1 VVVGHLFHVQCCAHV
16 TNLLV
21 QAGLQEI
28 LDIVDSVCLGVKYIV
43 SFEIWLKQFSKIA
56 KRLQLPSKKLI
67 LNVPTRWT
75 NTYMMI
81 TTAIGFKEVFPRY
94 YNIDQAFQWVVSAEE
109 WEKVENVNKSLAS
122 LLKLGTSPGRFSL
135 TSSSSVISSSS

>member
-1 VVVGHLFHVQCCAHV
+1 VWCCANV

-43 SFEIWLKQFSKIA
+43 SFEIRLKQFSEIA

-81 TTAIGFKEVFPRY
+81 TTAIGYKEVFPRY
-94 YNIDQAFQWVVSAEE
+94 SNIDQAF
-109 WEKVENVNKSLAS
+109 
-122 LLKLGTSPGRFSL
+122 
-135 TSSSSVISSSS
+135 